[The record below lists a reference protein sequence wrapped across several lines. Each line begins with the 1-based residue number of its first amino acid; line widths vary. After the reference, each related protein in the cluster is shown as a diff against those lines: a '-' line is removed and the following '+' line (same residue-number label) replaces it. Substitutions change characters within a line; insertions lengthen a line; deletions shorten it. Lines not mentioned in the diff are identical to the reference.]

1 MEQVMFRRKPVT
13 DQFKNYVMVELF
25 MDRPTPEDEA
35 NRQLEKQLINTIAMP
50 AYVVVTAEG
59 KPLKNFP
66 QMTRD
71 TDEFVRFLQD
81 GLAAFRQEGTTPVAN
96 RVSP

>member
-13 DQFKNYVMVELF
+13 DEFKNYVMVELF
-25 MDRPTPEDEA
+25 MDRPTEADQA
-35 NRQLEKQLINTIAMP
+35 NRDLEKRLINTIAMP
-50 AYVVVTAEG
+50 AYVIVTPEG
-59 KPLKNFP
+59 QHVDDFP

-71 TDEFVRFLQD
+71 TEEFVKFLRD
-81 GLAAFRQEGTTPVAN
+81 GLTAFKQEKAGAVAS